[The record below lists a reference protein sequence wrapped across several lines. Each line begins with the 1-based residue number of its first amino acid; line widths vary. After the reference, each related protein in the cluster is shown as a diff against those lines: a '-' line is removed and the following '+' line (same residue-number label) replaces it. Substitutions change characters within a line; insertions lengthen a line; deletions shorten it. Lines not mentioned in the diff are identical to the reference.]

1 MIFDIIFLI
10 IIYILHKY
18 IVAWIIYYNKTD
30 KRYGDS
36 VWRWTYDYPVQ
47 GKRDIYYLFFFFSL
61 LSFLF
66 SFKESLGFFITLE
79 SLKDFPLY
87 LLDII

>member
-47 GKRDIYYLFFFFSL
+47 GKRDIS
-61 LSFLF
+61 
-66 SFKESLGFFITLE
+66 
-79 SLKDFPLY
+79 D
-87 LLDII
+87 